1 MKNLKKKI
9 ILFVVLAVLVASFIL
24 FSFADVMQ
32 VISVLAIPMIIV
44 FIPIYGYAKGI
55 KVYEEFTEGAKEGF
69 KVALRIIPFLVA
81 IFLAI
86 SVFRAS
92 GAMDILTWIISP
104 ITSKIGMPG
113 EVVPMALMRPL
124 SGSGALGIMSELIKT
139 HGPDSF
145 IGRLSSTMMGSTET
159 TFYIIAVY
167 FGSINVKQTR
177 HALPA
182 ALTADLAGMIAA
194 VVVCH
199 AVFG

>member
-1 MKNLKKKI
+1 MKNLKNKI
-9 ILFVVLAVLVASFIL
+9 ILFAIILVLIAMFVLFP
-24 FSFADVMQ
+24 FAQVMNI
-32 VISVLAIPMIIV
+32 ISVLAIPMIIV
-44 FIPIYGYAKGI
+44 FIPLYGYSKGL

-69 KVALRIIPFLVA
+69 QVALRIIPFLVA

-86 SVFRAS
+86 AVFRSS
-92 GAMDILTWIISP
+92 GAMDILTWILSP

-139 HGPDSF
+139 HGADSF
-145 IGRLSSTMMGSTET
+145 IGRLSSIMMGSTET
-159 TFYIIAVY
+159 TFYILAVY
-167 FGSINVKQTR
+167 FGSINVRQTR

-182 ALTADLAGMIAA
+182 ALTADLAGMIAS
-194 VVVCH
+194 VIVCH

>member
-1 MKNLKKKI
+1 MSKTKNRI
-9 ILFVVLAVLVASFIL
+9 ILILSLAVVVALFI
-24 FSFADVMQ
+24 FFPFAQVMN
-32 VISVLAIPMIIV
+32 VISVIAIPAIIV
-44 FIPIYGYAKGI
+44 LIPIYGYNKGL

-69 KVALRIIPFLVA
+69 QVALRIIPFLVA

-86 SVFRAS
+86 SVFRSS
-92 GAMDILTWIISP
+92 GAMDILTWILSP

-139 HGPDSF
+139 HGADSF
-145 IGRLSSTMMGSTET
+145 IGRLVSIMMGSTET
-159 TFYIIAVY
+159 TFYILAVY
-167 FGSINVKQTR
+167 FGSINVRQTR

-182 ALTADLAGMIAA
+182 ALTADLAGMIAS
-194 VVVCH
+194 VIVCH

>member
-1 MKNLKKKI
+1 MKNLKNKI

-32 VISVLAIPMIIV
+32 VISVLAIPVIIV

-55 KVYEEFTEGAKEGF
+55 KVYEEFSEGAKDGF
-69 KVALRIIPFLVA
+69 QVALRIIPFLVA

-86 SVFRAS
+86 SVFRSS

-113 EVVPMALMRPL
+113 EVIPMAIMRPL

-139 HGPDSF
+139 HGADSF
-145 IGRLSSTMMGSTET
+145 IGRLASTMMGSTET
-159 TFYIIAVY
+159 TFYILAVY

-182 ALTADLAGMIAA
+182 ALTADLAGMIAS
-194 VVVCH
+194 VIVCH

>member
-1 MKNLKKKI
+1 MKNLKNKI
-9 ILFVVLAVLVASFIL
+9 ILFVILAALIASFIL

-32 VISVLAIPMIIV
+32 IISVLAIPMLIV
-44 FIPIYGYAKGI
+44 FIPLYGHLKGI

-69 KVALRIIPFLVA
+69 QVALRIIPFLVA

-104 ITSKIGMPG
+104 VTSKIGMPG

-145 IGRLSSTMMGSTET
+145 TGRLSSIMMGSTET
-159 TFYIIAVY
+159 TFYILAVY

-182 ALTADLAGMIAA
+182 ALTADLAGIIAS
-194 VVVCH
+194 VLVCH

>member
-9 ILFVVLAVLVASFIL
+9 ILFVILAVLVASFIL

-44 FIPIYGYAKGI
+44 FIPIYGYSKGI

-69 KVALRIIPFLVA
+69 QVALRIIPFLVA

-139 HGPDSF
+139 HGADSF

-182 ALTADLAGMIAA
+182 ALTADLAGIIAA

>member
-1 MKNLKKKI
+1 MKNLKNKIVLFI
-9 ILFVVLAVLVASFIL
+9 ILALLVASFVL

-32 VISVLAIPMIIV
+32 VISVLAIPLIIV
-44 FIPIYGYAKGI
+44 FIPLYGYAKGV

-69 KVALRIIPFLVA
+69 QVALRIIPFLVA

-139 HGPDSF
+139 NGADSF
-145 IGRLSSTMMGSTET
+145 IGRLASTMMGSTET

-182 ALTADLAGMIAA
+182 ALLADLAGIIAS

>member
-1 MKNLKKKI
+1 MKNLKNKI
-9 ILFVVLAVLVASFIL
+9 ILIVVLAGLAASFIL

-44 FIPIYGYAKGI
+44 FIPIYGYNKGI

-69 KVALRIIPFLVA
+69 QVALRIIPFLVA

-139 HGPDSF
+139 HGADSF
-145 IGRLSSTMMGSTET
+145 IGRLASTMMGSTET

-177 HALPA
+177 HALPS
-182 ALTADLAGMIAA
+182 ALTADLAGMIAS
-194 VVVCH
+194 VIVCH

>member
-1 MKNLKKKI
+1 MKNLKNKI
-9 ILFVVLAVLVASFIL
+9 ILILVLGLLVASFIL

-44 FIPIYGYAKGI
+44 FIPLYGYSKGL
-55 KVYEEFTEGAKEGF
+55 KVYEDFTDGAKEGF
-69 KVALRIIPFLVA
+69 DVALRIIPFLVA

-139 HGPDSF
+139 HGADSF
-145 IGRLSSTMMGSTET
+145 IGRLASTMMGSTET
-159 TFYIIAVY
+159 TFYILAVY

-194 VVVCH
+194 VIVCH

>member
-1 MKNLKKKI
+1 MKNLKNKI
-9 ILFVVLAVLVASFIL
+9 ILVVILGLLTASFIL

-32 VISVLAIPMIIV
+32 VISVLAIPLIIV
-44 FIPIYGYAKGI
+44 FIPLYGYSKGL
-55 KVYEEFTEGAKEGF
+55 KVYEEFTDGAKEGF
-69 KVALRIIPFLVA
+69 EVALRIIPFLVA

-139 HGPDSF
+139 HGADSF
-145 IGRLSSTMMGSTET
+145 IGRLASTMMGSTET
-159 TFYIIAVY
+159 TFYILAVY

-194 VVVCH
+194 VIVCH

>member
-1 MKNLKKKI
+1 MKNLKNMI
-9 ILFVVLAVLVASFIL
+9 ILIVVLGVLVASFIL

-32 VISVLAIPMIIV
+32 VISVLAIPLIIV
-44 FIPIYGYAKGI
+44 FIPIYGYNKGI

-69 KVALRIIPFLVA
+69 QVALRIIPFLVA

-86 SVFRAS
+86 SVFRSS

-104 ITSKIGMPG
+104 VTSKIGMPG

-139 HGPDSF
+139 HGADSF

-182 ALTADLAGMIAA
+182 ALTADLAGIIAS
-194 VVVCH
+194 VIVCH

>member
-69 KVALRIIPFLVA
+69 QVALRIIPFLVA

>member
-1 MKNLKKKI
+1 MKNIKNKI
-9 ILFVVLAVLVASFIL
+9 ILIIVLAALVASFIF

-69 KVALRIIPFLVA
+69 QVALRIIPFLVA

-92 GAMDILTWIISP
+92 GAMDLLTWIISP

-139 HGPDSF
+139 HGADSF

-159 TFYIIAVY
+159 TFYILAVY

-182 ALTADLAGMIAA
+182 ALTADLAGMIAS
-194 VVVCH
+194 VIVCH

>member
-1 MKNLKKKI
+1 MKNLKNKI
-9 ILFVVLAVLVASFIL
+9 ILFIVLGALVTSFIL

-32 VISVLAIPMIIV
+32 VISALAIPMIIV

-69 KVALRIIPFLVA
+69 QVALRIIPFLVA

-139 HGPDSF
+139 HGADSF

-159 TFYIIAVY
+159 TFYILAVY

-177 HALPA
+177 HALPS
-182 ALTADLAGMIAA
+182 ALTADLAGMIAS
-194 VVVCH
+194 VIVCH

>member
-9 ILFVVLAVLVASFIL
+9 ILIVVLAALIGSFIL

-44 FIPIYGYAKGI
+44 FIPLYGHSKGI
-55 KVYEEFTEGAKEGF
+55 KVYEEFTDGAKEGF
-69 KVALRIIPFLVA
+69 EVALRIIPFLVA

-139 HGPDSF
+139 HGADSF

-182 ALTADLAGMIAA
+182 ALTADLAGMIAS
-194 VVVCH
+194 VIVCH

>member
-69 KVALRIIPFLVA
+69 QVALRIIPFLVA

-194 VVVCH
+194 VIVCH

>member
-1 MKNLKKKI
+1 MKNLKNKI
-9 ILFVVLAVLVASFIL
+9 ILFVVLAVLTASFIL

-32 VISVLAIPMIIV
+32 VISVLAIPVIIV

-55 KVYEEFTEGAKEGF
+55 KVYEEFSEGAKDGF
-69 KVALRIIPFLVA
+69 QVALRIIPFLVA

-86 SVFRAS
+86 SVFRSS

-113 EVVPMALMRPL
+113 EVIPMAIMRPL

-139 HGPDSF
+139 HGADSF
-145 IGRLSSTMMGSTET
+145 IGRLASTMMGSTET
-159 TFYIIAVY
+159 TFYILAVY

-182 ALTADLAGMIAA
+182 ALTADLAGMIAS
-194 VVVCH
+194 VIVCH

>member
-1 MKNLKKKI
+1 MKNLKNKI
-9 ILFVVLAVLVASFIL
+9 ILFLVILVLIAMFVLFP
-24 FSFADVMQ
+24 FAQVMNI
-32 VISVLAIPMIIV
+32 ISVLAIPMIIV
-44 FIPIYGYAKGI
+44 FIPLYGYSKGL

-69 KVALRIIPFLVA
+69 QVALRIIPFLVA

-86 SVFRAS
+86 AVFRSS
-92 GAMDILTWIISP
+92 GAMDILTWILSP

-139 HGPDSF
+139 HGADSF
-145 IGRLSSTMMGSTET
+145 IGRLVSIMMGSTET
-159 TFYIIAVY
+159 TFYILAVY
-167 FGSINVKQTR
+167 FGSINVRQTR

-194 VVVCH
+194 VIVCH